1 MKKVFVKTNNV
12 KRFITMMNN
21 LQNRAEGVPGMG
33 LVYGE
38 PGLGK
43 TQTINWW
50 AFKNNAILVRCTQLM
65 SARWLLSEIL
75 EEMGEIYGYKI
86 SDCFKLVVR
95 NLLVNPQIIIID
107 EIDYL
112 TVDSRAVET
121 LRDIHDKTNVP
132 VVLVGMINAKS
143 RLKKF
148 NHLYDRLSEIV
159 KFEKFSKNDIKTIVQ
174 ELSEV
179 EMTECAIRY
188 IYTNL
193 NRFRQIVK
201 VINKA
206 EIIAKA
212 NGLNSIDEILIKEAI
227 ANETENIE
235 TNQEAW
241 EI

>member
-21 LQNRAEGVPGMG
+21 LQNRAEGVPGMA

-50 AFKNNAILVRCTQLM
+50 AFKNNAILVRGTQLM

-107 EIDYL
+107 EVDYL
-112 TVDSRAVET
+112 AVDSRAVET

-132 VVLVGMINAKS
+132 IVLVGMINAKS

-159 KFEKFSKNDIKTIVQ
+159 KFEKFSKADIKTIVQ

-179 EMTECAIRY
+179 EMTDCAIRY

-235 TNQEAW
+235 TNQEA
-241 EI
+241 

>member
-21 LQNRAEGVPGMG
+21 LQNRAEGVPGMA

-50 AFKNNAILVRCTQLM
+50 AFKNNAILVRCTQPM

-107 EIDYL
+107 EVDYL

-132 VVLVGMINAKS
+132 IVLVGMINAKS

-159 KFEKFSKNDIKTIVQ
+159 KFEKFSKTDIKTIVQ

-212 NGLNSIDEILIKEAI
+212 NGLNSIDEILIKETI

-235 TNQEAW
+235 TNQES
-241 EI
+241 

>member
-65 SARWLLSEIL
+65 TARWLLTEIL
-75 EEMGEIYGYKI
+75 DEMGELSGYKI

-95 NLLVNPQIIIID
+95 NLLVNPQIIIVD
-107 EIDYL
+107 EVDYL

-132 VVLVGMINAKS
+132 IVLVGMINAKS
-143 RLKKF
+143 RLKNF

-159 KFEKFSKNDIKTIVQ
+159 KFEKFSKADIKTIVQ

-179 EMTECAIRY
+179 EMTDCAIRY

-235 TNQEAW
+235 TNQES
-241 EI
+241 

>member
-1 MKKVFVKTNNV
+1 MKKIFVKTNNV

-65 SARWLLSEIL
+65 TARWLLTEIL
-75 EEMGEIYGYKI
+75 DEMGELSGYKI

-95 NLLVNPQIIIID
+95 NLLVNPQIIIVD
-107 EIDYL
+107 EVDYL

-132 VVLVGMINAKS
+132 IILVGMINAKS

-159 KFEKFSKNDIKTIVQ
+159 KFEKFSKADIKTIVQ

-179 EMTECAIRY
+179 EMTDCAIRY
-188 IYTNL
+188 IYMNL

-235 TNQEAW
+235 TNQES
-241 EI
+241 

>member
-43 TQTINWW
+43 TQAIKWW
-50 AFKNNAILVRCTQLM
+50 AFKNDAILIRCNQMM
-65 SARWLLSEIL
+65 SARWLLKEILDYMSEIKPYTVSEL
-75 EEMGEIYGYKI
+75 FNEVI
-86 SDCFKLVVR
+86 R
-95 NLLVNPQIIIID
+95 NLILTPKVLIVD

-112 TVDSRAVET
+112 TIDSKAVEI
-121 LRDIHDKTNVP
+121 LRDIHDKTNIP
-132 VVLVGMINAKS
+132 VVLVGMTSANS

-148 NHLYDRLSEIV
+148 SHLYDRLSEIV
-159 KFEKFSKNDIKTIVQ
+159 KFERFSKSDIKTIVK
-174 ELSEV
+174 ELSEI
-179 EMTECAIRY
+179 ELTDCAIKY
-188 IYTNL
+188 IYSNL

-206 EIIAKA
+206 ETIAKA
-212 NGLNSIDEILIKEAI
+212 NGLSSIDEILLKEAI
-227 ANETENIE
+227 TDETENSQANKDSE
-235 TNQEAW
+235 
-241 EI
+241 

>member
-65 SARWLLSEIL
+65 TARWLLTEIL
-75 EEMGEIYGYKI
+75 DEMGELSGYKI

-95 NLLVNPQIIIID
+95 NLLVNPQIIIVD
-107 EIDYL
+107 EVDYL

-132 VVLVGMINAKS
+132 IILVGMINAKS

-159 KFEKFSKNDIKTIVQ
+159 KFEKFSKADIKTIVQ

-179 EMTECAIRY
+179 EMTDCAIRY

-235 TNQEAW
+235 TNQES
-241 EI
+241 

>member
-12 KRFITMMNN
+12 KRFVTMMNN
-21 LQNRAEGVPGMG
+21 LQNRADGVPGMG

-65 SARWLLSEIL
+65 TARWLLTEIL
-75 EEMGEIYGYKI
+75 DEMGELSGYKI

-95 NLLVNPQIIIID
+95 NLLVNPQIIIVD
-107 EIDYL
+107 EVDYL

-132 VVLVGMINAKS
+132 IVLVGMINAKS

-159 KFEKFSKNDIKTIVQ
+159 KFEKFSKADIKTIVQ

-179 EMTECAIRY
+179 EMTDCAIRY

-235 TNQEAW
+235 TNQES
-241 EI
+241 

>member
-75 EEMGEIYGYKI
+75 EEMGELYGYKI
-86 SDCFKLVVR
+86 SECFKLVVR
-95 NLLVNPQIIIID
+95 NLLVNPQIIIVD
-107 EIDYL
+107 EVDYL

-132 VVLVGMINAKS
+132 IVLVGMINAKS

-159 KFEKFSKNDIKTIVQ
+159 KFEKFSKADIKTIVQ

-179 EMTECAIRY
+179 EMTDCAIRY

-235 TNQEAW
+235 TNQES
-241 EI
+241 

>member
-21 LQNRAEGVPGMG
+21 LQNRAEGVPGMA

-50 AFKNNAILVRCTQLM
+50 TFKNNAILVRCTQLM

-107 EIDYL
+107 EVDYL

-132 VVLVGMINAKS
+132 IVLVGMINAKS

-159 KFEKFSKNDIKTIVQ
+159 KFEKFSKTDIKTIVQ

-235 TNQEAW
+235 TNQES
-241 EI
+241 

>member
-65 SARWLLSEIL
+65 TARWLLTEIL
-75 EEMGEIYGYKI
+75 DEMGELSGYKI

-95 NLLVNPQIIIID
+95 NLLVNPQIIIVD
-107 EIDYL
+107 EVDYL

-132 VVLVGMINAKS
+132 IILVGMINAKS

-159 KFEKFSKNDIKTIVQ
+159 KFEKFSKADIKTIVQ

-179 EMTECAIRY
+179 EMTDCAIRY
-188 IYTNL
+188 IYRNL

-212 NGLNSIDEILIKEAI
+212 NGLNSIDEIVIKEAI

-235 TNQEAW
+235 TNQES
-241 EI
+241 